1 VDPRPQHCLLNPAP
15 LPPQAIKLLP
25 MQVRPPHP
33 CMSSRQE
40 VPFIK
45 SVHTAR
51 PCDIIP
57 VTHTQVMRPP
67 AAAEALHCDALPQAP
82 AEHASAQYTV
92 WHITSMC
99 RRAHKDSVRCT
110 RRYCSAT
117 SRKRSTQ
124 RTVGSHSAPHRC
136 AVVAIATTCPA
147 DDPCPSFEQGPC
159 QVLLGGCKCL

>member
-1 VDPRPQHCLLNPAP
+1 MHLSTSSASNQPVPANRFNQDVTKLHRLVRTTLWTPDHNIACSIKPP
-15 LPPQAIKLLP
+15 LPQQAIKLLP
-25 MQVRPPHP
+25 VQVRPAHP

-51 PCDIIP
+51 PCDITP
-57 VTHTQVMRPP
+57 VTHIQVMRPP
-67 AAAEALHCDALPQAP
+67 AAADALPCDALPQAP

-110 RRYCSAT
+110 PT
-117 SRKRSTQ
+117 
-124 RTVGSHSAPHRC
+124 
-136 AVVAIATTCPA
+136 
-147 DDPCPSFEQGPC
+147 
-159 QVLLGGCKCL
+159 VLLSYIPKALHTTAR